1 MDKKGKLFGKVSVID
16 IILIIIIIAAVCA
29 VGLKTM
35 NAGSSAQVKSD
46 TQFYVT
52 FKVENVRNYT
62 VSAVSAGDI
71 FYEKNAARLG
81 TVTDV
86 ASEPYMEIV
95 TLEDGTSLQSPSVER
110 YTVYITMLCEGKEDS
125 EGFYIGGTKQVAS
138 GMDIKL
144 KSAKLNCNAEV
155 YEVERK

>member
-1 MDKKGKLFGKVSVID
+1 MDKKGKLFGKVSIID

-52 FKVENVRNYT
+52 FKVENVRSYT
-62 VSAVSAGDI
+62 LDAVEEGDI
-71 FYEKNAARLG
+71 FYEKNAAKLG
-81 TVTDV
+81 TVTAV
-86 ASEPYMEIV
+86 SGEPYMEIV
-95 TLEDGTSLQSPSVER
+95 TLQDGTSMQSPSVER
-110 YTVYITMLCEGKEDS
+110 YTVYITMLCEGKEDAD
-125 EGFYIGGTKQVAS
+125 GFYIGGTKQVAS

-144 KSAKLNCNAEV
+144 KSANLNCNAEV
-155 YEVERK
+155 YDVERK